1 MGEMMLVVIII
12 MLTSNILMLIA
23 IMCMRRALK
32 CKEKAKETWGQLMY
46 TKGYKDR
53 MEGKRF
59 NPYQTYETIQLEE
72 MVERIKFL
80 K

>member
-1 MGEMMLVVIII
+1 
-12 MLTSNILMLIA
+12 
-23 IMCMRRALK
+23 
-32 CKEKAKETWGQLMY
+32 MY

-59 NPYQTYETIQLEE
+59 NPYQTYETIQFEE